1 MTTTQQHSKQV
12 ITIHSLTGLMQTL
25 EGENGL
31 PLAERKAEYDILCKA
46 LVDLMV
52 MECIRIDKENPQDW
66 SWKPSRV
73 IVPN

>member
-1 MTTTQQHSKQV
+1 
-12 ITIHSLTGLMQTL
+12 MQTL
-25 EGENGL
+25 EGDNGL

-52 MECIRIDKENPQDW
+52 MECVRIDKENPQDW
-66 SWKPSRV
+66 SWSPSRV